1 MDARGRASSL
11 VDELREHMAAEGEID
26 ASGAASGDAEGAMAS
41 LVCSLVLEQKAKLVH
56 MSGAPIAYL
65 VPSGQDWAHDALG
78 DAEVVAGTF
87 YGDGDPFLEGSADVT
102 GYFEA
107 DDGGWSRIEKGHA
120 RACRHSGVD
129 WRESLEEFPEVLA
142 ELQSAMDVPEY
153 RRVAEQA
160 AMKTLVGA
168 M

>member
-1 MDARGRASSL
+1 MGAQGAAGSL
-11 VDELREHMAAEGEID
+11 VEELRAHMAAEGEID
-26 ASGAASGDAEGAMAS
+26 EAGAACGEAREALGS
-41 LVCSLVLEQKAKLVH
+41 LACSLVLEQKAKLVH
-56 MSGAPIAYL
+56 MRGSSEAYL

-107 DDGGWSRIEKGHA
+107 DRGGWARVEFGRS
-120 RACRHSGVD
+120 RACKHAGVD
-129 WRESLEEFPEVLA
+129 WRSSLEEFPEVLS
-142 ELQSAMDVPEY
+142 ELQASMGVSEY

-160 AMKTLVGA
+160 AMKALVGA